1 MDNIEQR
8 ALEIERSKLSYRL
21 LNIHI
26 VLCKVFYGR
35 EHYKTKQLFRKR
47 DLIDCDTIQRV
58 RDASRAYQVLRG
70 KVKLLSADELGLE
83 TNKELDKLLHN
94 KENN

>member
-1 MDNIEQR
+1 MNNIEQR
-8 ALEIERSKLSYRL
+8 ALEIERGKLSYRL

-35 EHYKTKQLFRKR
+35 EHDKTKQLLRKR

-58 RDASRAYQVLRG
+58 RDAQRAYQVLRG
-70 KVKLLSADELGLE
+70 KVKLLSGDELGLE

-94 KENN
+94 KGE